1 MSYLSGSNTK
11 ASNGLEIVSQD
22 EAFRRLGPEGRRIMV
37 TAAQHSIDTYKEY
50 ASRNLAETAYDHIPL
65 RRNVN
70 ADKTSTTKSSQDVD
84 NVRKIGRLME
94 RVEVLEAENRA
105 LKKKNAE
112 FEDKNRS
119 LKRKNTEFEDKQ
131 AKMAKLLADD

>member
-1 MSYLSGSNTK
+1 MSFSHGNK
-11 ASNGLEIVSQD
+11 AKISDKMEMVSRD
-22 EAFRRLGPEGRRIMV
+22 EFLRRLGPGGRRSFV
-37 TAAQHSIDTYKEY
+37 TTARNSIATYEEY
-50 ASRNLAETAYDHIPL
+50 AARNLAETAHDNIQL
-65 RRNVN
+65 RNNVN
-70 ADKTSTTKSSQDVD
+70 PEKASTTKSSQEMD

-119 LKRKNTEFEDKQ
+119 LKRKNTEFEDEQ
-131 AKMAKLLADD
+131 AKMVKLLTDE